1 MILNEEQILLR
12 NTVADFLNKEAPT
25 EALRTLRDSE
35 RAPAWE
41 PSLWQGLCK
50 LGAPAAAQPEEQ
62 GGLGFGSIGMGALMI
77 EVGRRL
83 CASPML
89 SSAIFAQAVVR
100 SCGNADQRDR
110 LLPGLMSGE
119 VVATVACQEG
129 THFQPKT
136 TLCRRNGE
144 QLTGCK
150 TMVLDAASA
159 NYVLVTARDHNKG
172 LCIGLLP
179 CNAAGV
185 NIAPRQLMDGRQYAV
200 IEFTNAVVEEW
211 LQGQQM
217 ASGFQRALDETT
229 IMLSCEMLGGS
240 RELLERTVAF
250 LQEREQFDVKIGT
263 FQALQHRIAEAY
275 CRLELAA
282 ASVYSAL
289 IAIDA
294 GPDSLSEHAS
304 RAKTLTGDIYQHL
317 SNEAVQ
323 MHGGMGVTDEID
335 IGLFLKRSR
344 VCNQLLGDS
353 AFHKDRF
360 ATLRMY

>member
-1 MILNEEQILLR
+1 
-12 NTVADFLNKEAPT
+12 
-25 EALRTLRDSE
+25 
-35 RAPAWE
+35 
-41 PSLWQGLCK
+41 
-50 LGAPAAAQPEEQ
+50 
-62 GGLGFGSIGMGALMI
+62 
-77 EVGRRL
+77 
-83 CASPML
+83 
-89 SSAIFAQAVVR
+89 
-100 SCGNADQRDR
+100 
-110 LLPGLMSGE
+110 
-119 VVATVACQEG
+119 
-129 THFQPKT
+129 
-136 TLCRRNGE
+136 
-144 QLTGCK
+144 
-150 TMVLDAASA
+150 
-159 NYVLVTARDHNKG
+159 
-172 LCIGLLP
+172 
-179 CNAAGV
+179 
-185 NIAPRQLMDGRQYAV
+185 
-200 IEFTNAVVEEW
+200 
-211 LQGQQM
+211 
-217 ASGFQRALDETT
+217 
-229 IMLSCEMLGGS
+229 MLSCEMLGGS

-360 ATLRMY
+360 ATLRTY